1 MSSYLLSDSDE
12 SWQRTLVYQTT
23 YENYVVFIQQYKDF
37 SMKNWITSDR
47 FIIPKSIIDFVA
59 TLQGKNIP
67 THGSVITFGG
77 LVPPQKLQSCEP
89 QDIATLPDETKQL
102 LFKYDCDCAPLFE
115 NQLGAQNAR
124 DSLASLWG
132 IQLSPTSPASSS
144 GKSLPTTPLSDSSA
158 TTTPHS
164 TSPSFLEA
172 LSRDQ
177 VPWIFGIGQKSQET
191 PDTTML
197 PEANFELPKTPAPE
211 SDGEDKTITPNN
223 LETPKV
229 CRAPKKRKS
238 DSSLSG
244 LVED

>member
-1 MSSYLLSDSDE
+1 ML
-12 SWQRTLVYQTT
+12 
-23 YENYVVFIQQYKDF
+23 FQQYKDI
-37 SMKNWITSDR
+37 SMKNWIKSDR

-59 TLQGKNIP
+59 TLPGKRLP
-67 THGSVITFGG
+67 THGSVITSGG
-77 LVPPQKLQSCEP
+77 IVIPQKLQSCEP

-102 LFKYDCDCAPLFE
+102 LCKYDCDCVQLFE

-124 DSLASLWG
+124 DNLASLWG

-144 GKSLPTTPLSDSSA
+144 GQSLLTTPLSDPSA

-164 TSPSFLEA
+164 KSPSFFEA

-177 VPWIFGIGQKSQET
+177 VPWIFGTGQTSQET
-191 PDTTML
+191 PDTTMFS
-197 PEANFELPKTPAPE
+197 EANFKSPKTPVLE

-223 LETPKV
+223 LKTPKV

-238 DSSLSG
+238 DTSLSV
-244 LVED
+244 LFED